1 MLTTIGIKDD
11 ETAYFLS
18 PMCLSKEL
26 VVAKILKYLIQMMH
40 QYLRFQGCQRHIHIQ
55 CEF

>member
-1 MLTTIGIKDD
+1 MLTAIGIKDD